1 MTQDINIDI
10 EAQESAFDDVVNS
23 AQKVMKK
30 NGYVEPLDYVEGNI
44 VLANNTERKHSE
56 IANSIFTETQNESL
70 AKAVADIETGIATM
84 DTTDL
89 FLPEEKENRAVF
101 ENVTGEALPTTNV
114 ETRQYLLDRIGKNLL
129 KSAEEETMYRDDVL
143 QGEQLAEVN
152 NMGPIEQSAFI
163 SGYEKADN
171 KDEYR
176 SLFNHYYKGGRNNLG
191 FETVANMNPVGNE
204 NVAIDDRYQMYNA
217 GLNDS
222 VNGEQSMANRI
233 AIAINKAKA
242 SDIKLMSKVAN
253 RLGINIEIT
262 DNEGMQNKLGGE
274 KQFSIEEAPNGFYEN
289 GKVVINIEADK
300 PLSAIFS
307 HELTHE
313 LKEKNPEAYKQFRDF
328 VVEAWKNRDAESL
341 AEEIN
346 SKIEHYKAN
355 GVELTEEEAI
365 EEILADSTWEL
376 VQNEDIINE
385 LCRQNRSLAQFI
397 LDAIEKVI
405 EKIKVILTGNV
416 SLYEPRI
423 EKKLYEEL
431 GIAEEVAKMWVDGI
445 SNQVK
450 NIENKN
456 LTYDKDIKFSIKDN
470 YEGPDG
476 KIYDQVVILD
486 TDIFK
491 IKKNKHKSRSAVLK
505 DFVYEKLAGHKVI
518 AYDGDKPVAIEFARE
533 NERVIKD
540 GVDKN
545 HKVIDKL
552 ARKKQDRDRH
562 IIVHAKE
569 LVEVSKDINASNS
582 ENSHQWLDKNGW
594 DYRKVYIVN
603 HRGDILEATLNI
615 ANTKDGRKVLYD
627 INKIRPISLAVVA
640 TKASRR
646 NIDNSYDKNIS
657 VKEPK
662 SKSFSLKEPVEV
674 GDKLIAMHNITPDK
688 LWKALKL
695 GGFPMPSLAVTK
707 AKIGHTNF
715 GDISLL
721 FDKSTIDPETD
732 SRNKVYGADAWTP
745 VFPQI
750 DYKLNEKKADEVYD
764 RANKAGDLAFFNP
777 VSLASTNL
785 ESKVKDVNGDSLVEH
800 FKNDYGLKNM
810 YLAEKGEPV
819 KMLFEEKDRGGDIG
833 KWFAENCKN
842 EVLEYN
848 KIENN
853 PEDETQYV
861 LDNKEKLS
869 EVYANYLRK
878 VKKEN
883 EEYITKRINRR
894 PMLLIGVKNGLMSG
908 MDSLEGK
915 KDIVEDIEA
924 TEKLIDDKVNQAD
937 YEKWIKD
944 LFAGIVEKEGV
955 HNGKD
960 PYTASGNRRSFEKLH
975 YDVTL
980 DNIVQAMI
988 GQADNVRN
996 DSAFFN
1002 GLKTIRAVATEDF
1015 GSLEDIRNGK
1025 NKLRTIDDDNYE
1037 LLYNN
1042 LSDELADI
1050 ISKIASKTYG
1060 SSNDFIKQD
1069 AIGMNIADAILAGN
1083 TTAEGLK
1090 KYLNKYGS
1098 KVTVEDTKLLENLI
1112 REVANMPVNMFEAKL
1127 ERSVRFDEV
1136 VGAVVPAD
1144 IDKDLISA
1152 LEEEGVEVSKYE
1164 SDEDRIDTVNRL
1176 ADKKNIMF
1184 SIKDSM
1190 TEKDYYHYG
1199 WAIVNKILDKEE
1211 TASFLK
1217 QIGDLKRGNYYV
1229 RNYEGLIIIPVY
1241 NKMGISNKLV
1251 YTDGRYQN
1259 PSIEKILNISYKQ

>member
-1 MTQDINIDI
+1 
-10 EAQESAFDDVVNS
+10 
-23 AQKVMKK
+23 
-30 NGYVEPLDYVEGNI
+30 
-44 VLANNTERKHSE
+44 
-56 IANSIFTETQNESL
+56 
-70 AKAVADIETGIATM
+70 
-84 DTTDL
+84 
-89 FLPEEKENRAVF
+89 
-101 ENVTGEALPTTNV
+101 
-114 ETRQYLLDRIGKNLL
+114 
-129 KSAEEETMYRDDVL
+129 
-143 QGEQLAEVN
+143 
-152 NMGPIEQSAFI
+152 
-163 SGYEKADN
+163 
-171 KDEYR
+171 
-176 SLFNHYYKGGRNNLG
+176 
-191 FETVANMNPVGNE
+191 
-204 NVAIDDRYQMYNA
+204 
-217 GLNDS
+217 
-222 VNGEQSMANRI
+222 
-233 AIAINKAKA
+233 
-242 SDIKLMSKVAN
+242 
-253 RLGINIEIT
+253 
-262 DNEGMQNKLGGE
+262 
-274 KQFSIEEAPNGFYEN
+274 
-289 GKVVINIEADK
+289 
-300 PLSAIFS
+300 
-307 HELTHE
+307 
-313 LKEKNPEAYKQFRDF
+313 
-328 VVEAWKNRDAESL
+328 
-341 AEEIN
+341 
-346 SKIEHYKAN
+346 
-355 GVELTEEEAI
+355 
-365 EEILADSTWEL
+365 
-376 VQNEDIINE
+376 
-385 LCRQNRSLAQFI
+385 
-397 LDAIEKVI
+397 
-405 EKIKVILTGNV
+405 
-416 SLYEPRI
+416 
-423 EKKLYEEL
+423 
-431 GIAEEVAKMWVDGI
+431 MWVDGI
-445 SNQVK
+445 YNMDAMSAINHRRAP
-450 NIENKN
+450 
-456 LTYDKDIKFSIKDN
+456 LKFSIKEDFATQIDKVLNDN
-470 YEGPDG
+470 GDFEQTHLYMGETPKVLTDLGLRKLPMLITAKHIYTMAKDSG
-476 KIYDQVVILD
+476 KYKKVNYHDLGAELIKQLPKAIAEPIGIMESATKDDSIVVLTELID
-486 TDIFK
+486 KESRPVIIAIKFNGYGNYNDVEIESNVVTSGYGKDNITSF
-491 IKKNKHKSRSAVLK
+491 IKKNFGKNRILYWNNKK
-505 DFVYEKLAGHKVI
+505 
-518 AYDGDKPVAIEFARE
+518 ARTI
-533 NERVIKD
+533 NTP
-540 GVDKN
+540 
-545 HKVIDKL
+545 
-552 ARKKQDRDRH
+552 
-562 IIVHAKE
+562 E
-569 LVEVSKDINASNS
+569 L
-582 ENSHQWLDKNGW
+582 QL
-594 DYRKVYIVN
+594 
-603 HRGDILEATLNI
+603 LN
-615 ANTKDGRKVLYD
+615 
-627 INKIRPISLAVVA
+627 
-640 TKASRR
+640 
-646 NIDNSYDKNIS
+646 NIDNSSFADNIS
-657 VKEPK
+657 RFKGQVNEISNEENKK
-662 SKSFSLKEPVEV
+662 FSLKEPVEV

-715 GDISLL
+715 GDVSLL